1 MGVPPINFH
10 AVALDALKQSAE
22 CEPETSLASM
32 PPLDGS
38 DTLRLQAALELV
50 ASRIAGLSRLIDEVR
65 QELAED
71 NSAMNEIE
79 PASVEEE
86 NEADAADGIA
96 KVDEDE
102 NGDDADSDGD
112 DEDDEDAD
120 ERRDGRH
127 DARDDGDAIEPARP
141 LDSVQ
146 GGPADGAVPAGP
158 AYRDRKRRGNHRPL
172 VAVGDKERERR
183 KQRRWALPVASTS
196 SKKRKGLLQRRLEIL
211 ASLEQMVGALNS
223 AKSCLE
229 SLLRAA
235 SPPR

>member
-10 AVALDALKQSAE
+10 AAALDALKQSAE
-22 CEPETSLASM
+22 RKPETSLAGM
-32 PPLDGS
+32 PTLDGS

-50 ASRIAGLSRLIDEVR
+50 ASRIAGLSQLIDEVR

-71 NSAMNEIE
+71 NSATNEIE

-102 NGDDADSDGD
+102 SGDDADSDSD
-112 DEDDEDAD
+112 DEEDEDAD

-127 DARDDGDAIEPARP
+127 DSRDDGDTIQSDQP
-141 LDSVQ
+141 LGSVQ
-146 GGPADGAVPAGP
+146 GGPADGTMSAGP
-158 AYRDRKRRGNHRPL
+158 AYRDRTSLGNHRPL

-196 SKKRKGLLQRRLEIL
+196 SEKRKGLLQRRLDIL
-211 ASLEQMVGALNS
+211 ASLEQMVGALSS
-223 AKSCLE
+223 AKSYLE
-229 SLLRAA
+229 SLLRAD
-235 SPPR
+235 SRPR